1 MKFHKEGLT
10 IITISF
16 LILSLLWFVVFYFL
30 GYHWITYA
38 STGVLAVLWVLVL
51 QFFRVP
57 RREVFQSGGQVVSPA
72 DGKVVVIEEVE
83 ENEFLKKECRQ
94 ISIFMSPTN
103 VHINWYP
110 VSGKVVYQKYHPGK
124 FLVAWHPKSS
134 TLNERTTVVVETK
147 EGTRV
152 LFRQVAGAVARR
164 IVCYSKKGDVAT
176 QSKEFGFIKFGSR
189 VDVFL
194 PLDADIRVNLEQKVK
209 GSVTVLA
216 DLAK

>member
-1 MKFHKEGLT
+1 MKFHKEGRT

-83 ENEFLKKECRQ
+83 ENEFLKKKCRQ